1 MLFATPYA
9 KTLAA
14 EKGVDLKVCFG
25 VCYCFCCCEKDIDL
39 KVCLAYVVTLLLLT
53 VFVHIC
59 QAYSETDIAL
69 FTASCWQWSKDVLFT
84 VHHCLFTAS
93 VWQWSRGPDSSP
105 GCTEFYSWSCSSS
118 DTPCWPAWCCLHGHP
133 YIQH

>member
-9 KTLAA
+9 RTLAA

-25 VCYCFCCCEKDIDL
+25 VCYSFCCCEKDIDL
-39 KVCLAYVVTLLLLT
+39 KVCLVYVVNLLLLT
-53 VFVHIC
+53 VFVCIC
-59 QAYSETDIAL
+59 QAHSETDIAL
-69 FTASCWQWSKDVLFT
+69 FTSSCWQWSKDGLFT

-105 GCTEFYSWSCSSS
+105 GCAEFYSWSCSSG
-118 DTPCWPAWCCLHGHP
+118 DTHCRPTWCCLHGHP